1 MIGEK
6 LLSQKAV
13 SLSDV
18 KELLSGRK
26 KEKDLTYEQDLTSK
40 YAKRFCKLS
49 PAEAEK
55 LQNELGKI
63 PELNDVLAA
72 KIADL
77 LPERMETLQLLILK
91 EAKVSDE
98 AVQKILALCKKF
110 RK

>member
-55 LQNELGKI
+55 LQKELVKF
-63 PELNDVLAA
+63 PELDDVLSA
-72 KIADL
+72 KISDL
-77 LPERMETLQLLILK
+77 LPAQMETLLLLIPK

-98 AVQKILALCKKF
+98 TAQKILALCKKF

>member
-6 LLSQKAV
+6 LLGQKAV

-18 KELLSGRK
+18 KELLGERK
-26 KEKDLTYEQDLTSK
+26 KEKDLTYEQDLTQK

-55 LQNELGKI
+55 LQKELAKF
-63 PELNDVLAA
+63 PELDDVLVA
-72 KIADL
+72 KILDL
-77 LPERMETLQLLILK
+77 LPDKIETLQLLIPK

-98 AVQKILALCKKF
+98 AAQKILVLCKKF